1 MQDLPRPKS
10 SSTNM
15 SRASLAAP
23 HREARLGFILSGAF
37 FVGLLGWAA
46 FVPLDAGAMADGIVA
61 VSGNRQVVQHRDGG
75 VITDLYVTE
84 GQTVRAGQP
93 LLRVATPELV
103 ASERAMT
110 SELVSLLARR
120 ARLAA
125 ERDGRGELTE
135 PAEFANLP
143 AADVALAQE
152 ALAGQRQLLKAR
164 RASIQT
170 ERAVLSQR
178 VRQQSEQIGGLSHQM
193 GSNREQS
200 RLLGEELEGM
210 KRLLPDGFVA
220 VNRIRAMERNV
231 SELDGQYGALRADTA
246 RTSEA
251 IGETR
256 LQMVSLD
263 RIRLEEIT
271 TELGELQQRLDE
283 IQPKLDA
290 MREQVAGS
298 IIRAPT
304 GGKVVGLTTF
314 TIGGVVAAG
323 ATIME
328 IVPQDRALVVEAKAA
343 PTDADDLRVGMN
355 PGPLQRASG
364 TQPAHSG
371 GGRHPRLRRQLRRR
385 THRRAIFR
393 DRDRG
398 PARRTGQDPPDS
410 RRHGPA
416 RRSARRGPGASALA
430 QRPELSS
437 GAPDPNP
444 VAGGARALK
453 RRQRSAPLSNN

>member
-10 SSTNM
+10 SSTDM

-343 PTDADDLRVGMN
+343 PTDADDLRVGMKTQVRFSA
-355 PGPLQRASG
+355 LQERNLPILEGAVTRVS
-364 TQPAHSG
+364 ADS
-371 GGRHPRLRRQLRRR
+371 
-385 THRRAIFR
+385 FE
-393 DRDRG
+393 DE
-398 PARRTGQDPPDS
+398 RTGARYFEIEIVVPPAELDKI
-410 RRHGPA
+410 RKIRGDTGLRAGLPA
-416 RRSARRGPGASALA
+416 EVLVPLRSRSA
-430 QRPELSS
+430 LSYLLE
-437 GAPDPNP
+437 PLTQTLWR
-444 VAGGARALK
+444 AGREH
-453 RRQRSAPLSNN
+453 

>member
-10 SSTNM
+10 SSTDM

-343 PTDADDLRVGMN
+343 PTDADDLRVGMKTQVRFSA
-355 PGPLQRASG
+355 LQERNLPILEGAVTRVS
-364 TQPAHSG
+364 ADS
-371 GGRHPRLRRQLRRR
+371 
-385 THRRAIFR
+385 FE
-393 DRDRG
+393 DE
-398 PARRTGQDPPDS
+398 RTGARYFEIEIVVPPAELDKI
-410 RRHGPA
+410 RQIRGDTGLRAGLPA
-416 RRSARRGPGASALA
+416 EVLVPLRSRSA
-430 QRPELSS
+430 LSYLLE
-437 GAPDPNP
+437 PLTQTLWR
-444 VAGGARALK
+444 AGREH
-453 RRQRSAPLSNN
+453 

>member
-10 SSTNM
+10 SSTDM

-110 SELVSLLARR
+110 SEVVSLLARR

-304 GGKVVGLTTF
+304 GGKVVGLTIF

-343 PTDADDLRVGMN
+343 PTDADDLRVGMKTQVRFSA
-355 PGPLQRASG
+355 LQERNLPILEGAVTRVS
-364 TQPAHSG
+364 ADS
-371 GGRHPRLRRQLRRR
+371 
-385 THRRAIFR
+385 FE
-393 DRDRG
+393 DE
-398 PARRTGQDPPDS
+398 RTGARYFEIEIVVPPAELDKI
-410 RRHGPA
+410 RQIRGDTGLRAGLPA
-416 RRSARRGPGASALA
+416 EVLVPLRSRSA
-430 QRPELSS
+430 LSYLLE
-437 GAPDPNP
+437 PLTQTLWR
-444 VAGGARALK
+444 AGREH
-453 RRQRSAPLSNN
+453 

>member
-10 SSTNM
+10 SSTDM

-110 SELVSLLARR
+110 SEVASLLARR

-343 PTDADDLRVGMN
+343 PTDADDLRVGMKTQVRFSA
-355 PGPLQRASG
+355 LQERNLPILEGAVTRVS
-364 TQPAHSG
+364 ADS
-371 GGRHPRLRRQLRRR
+371 
-385 THRRAIFR
+385 FE
-393 DRDRG
+393 DE
-398 PARRTGQDPPDS
+398 RTGARYFEIEIVVPPAELDKI
-410 RRHGPA
+410 RQIRGDTGLRAGLPA
-416 RRSARRGPGASALA
+416 EVLVPLRSRSA
-430 QRPELSS
+430 LSYLLE
-437 GAPDPNP
+437 PLTQTLWR
-444 VAGGARALK
+444 AGREH
-453 RRQRSAPLSNN
+453 

>member
-10 SSTNM
+10 SSTDM

-110 SELVSLLARR
+110 SEVVSLLARR

-200 RLLGEELEGM
+200 RLLGEELEVM

-343 PTDADDLRVGMN
+343 PTDADDLRVGMKTQVRFSA
-355 PGPLQRASG
+355 LQERNLPILEGAVTRVS
-364 TQPAHSG
+364 ADS
-371 GGRHPRLRRQLRRR
+371 
-385 THRRAIFR
+385 FE
-393 DRDRG
+393 DE
-398 PARRTGQDPPDS
+398 RTGARYFEIEIVVPPAELDKI
-410 RRHGPA
+410 RQIRGDTGLRAGLPA
-416 RRSARRGPGASALA
+416 EVLVPLRSRSA
-430 QRPELSS
+430 LSYLLE
-437 GAPDPNP
+437 PLTQTLWR
-444 VAGGARALK
+444 AGREH
-453 RRQRSAPLSNN
+453 

>member
-10 SSTNM
+10 SSTDM

-110 SELVSLLARR
+110 SEVVSLLARR

-343 PTDADDLRVGMN
+343 PTDADDLRVGMKTQVRFSA
-355 PGPLQRASG
+355 LQERNLPILEGAVTRVS
-364 TQPAHSG
+364 ADS
-371 GGRHPRLRRQLRRR
+371 
-385 THRRAIFR
+385 FE
-393 DRDRG
+393 DE
-398 PARRTGQDPPDS
+398 RTGARYFEIEIVVPPAELDKI
-410 RRHGPA
+410 RQIRGDTGLRAGLPA
-416 RRSARRGPGASALA
+416 EVLVPLRSRSA
-430 QRPELSS
+430 LSYLLE
-437 GAPDPNP
+437 PLTQTLWR
-444 VAGGARALK
+444 AGREH
-453 RRQRSAPLSNN
+453 

>member
-10 SSTNM
+10 SSTDM

-110 SELVSLLARR
+110 SEVVSLLARR

-143 AADVALAQE
+143 AVDVALAQE

-256 LQMVSLD
+256 LQMVSLN

-343 PTDADDLRVGMN
+343 PTDADDLRVGMKTQVRFSA
-355 PGPLQRASG
+355 LQERNLPILEGAVTRVS
-364 TQPAHSG
+364 ADS
-371 GGRHPRLRRQLRRR
+371 
-385 THRRAIFR
+385 FE
-393 DRDRG
+393 DE
-398 PARRTGQDPPDS
+398 RTGARYFEIEIVVPPAELDKI
-410 RRHGPA
+410 RQIRGDTGLRAGLPA
-416 RRSARRGPGASALA
+416 EVLVPLRSRSA
-430 QRPELSS
+430 LSYLLE
-437 GAPDPNP
+437 PLTQTLWR
-444 VAGGARALK
+444 AGREH
-453 RRQRSAPLSNN
+453 

>member
-343 PTDADDLRVGMN
+343 PTDADDLRVGMKTQVRFSA
-355 PGPLQRASG
+355 LQERNLPILEGAVTRVS
-364 TQPAHSG
+364 ADS
-371 GGRHPRLRRQLRRR
+371 
-385 THRRAIFR
+385 FE
-393 DRDRG
+393 DE
-398 PARRTGQDPPDS
+398 RTGARYFEIEIVVPPAELDKI
-410 RRHGPA
+410 RQIRGDTGLRAGLPA
-416 RRSARRGPGASALA
+416 EVLVPLRSRSA
-430 QRPELSS
+430 LSYLLE
-437 GAPDPNP
+437 PLTQTLWR
-444 VAGGARALK
+444 AGREH
-453 RRQRSAPLSNN
+453 

>member
-10 SSTNM
+10 SSTDM

-37 FVGLLGWAA
+37 FIGLLGWAA

-110 SELVSLLARR
+110 SEVVSLLARR

-343 PTDADDLRVGMN
+343 PTDADDLRVGMKTQVRFSA
-355 PGPLQRASG
+355 LQERNLPILEGAVTRVS
-364 TQPAHSG
+364 ADS
-371 GGRHPRLRRQLRRR
+371 
-385 THRRAIFR
+385 FE
-393 DRDRG
+393 DE
-398 PARRTGQDPPDS
+398 RTGARYFEIEIVVPPAELDKI
-410 RRHGPA
+410 RQIRGDTGLRAGLPA
-416 RRSARRGPGASALA
+416 EVLVPLRSRSA
-430 QRPELSS
+430 LSYLLE
-437 GAPDPNP
+437 PLTQTLWR
-444 VAGGARALK
+444 AGREH
-453 RRQRSAPLSNN
+453 

>member
-10 SSTNM
+10 SSTDM
-15 SRASLAAP
+15 SRASLATP

-37 FVGLLGWAA
+37 FIGLLGWAA

-110 SELVSLLARR
+110 SEVVSLLARR

-343 PTDADDLRVGMN
+343 PTDADDLRVGMKTQVRFSA
-355 PGPLQRASG
+355 LQERNLPILEGAVTRVS
-364 TQPAHSG
+364 ADS
-371 GGRHPRLRRQLRRR
+371 
-385 THRRAIFR
+385 FE
-393 DRDRG
+393 DE
-398 PARRTGQDPPDS
+398 RTGARYFEIEIVVPPAELDKI
-410 RRHGPA
+410 RQIRGDTGLRAGLPA
-416 RRSARRGPGASALA
+416 EVLVPLRSRSA
-430 QRPELSS
+430 LSYLLE
-437 GAPDPNP
+437 PLTQTLWR
-444 VAGGARALK
+444 AGREH
-453 RRQRSAPLSNN
+453 

>member
-10 SSTNM
+10 SSTDM

-110 SELVSLLARR
+110 SEVVSLLARR

-343 PTDADDLRVGMN
+343 PTDADDLRVGMKTQVRFSA
-355 PGPLQRASG
+355 LQERNLPILEGAVTRVS
-364 TQPAHSG
+364 ADS
-371 GGRHPRLRRQLRRR
+371 
-385 THRRAIFR
+385 FE
-393 DRDRG
+393 DE
-398 PARRTGQDPPDS
+398 RTGARYFEIEIVVPPTELDKI
-410 RRHGPA
+410 RQIRGDTGLRAGLPA
-416 RRSARRGPGASALA
+416 EVLVPLRSRSA
-430 QRPELSS
+430 LSYLLE
-437 GAPDPNP
+437 PLTQTLWR
-444 VAGGARALK
+444 AGREH
-453 RRQRSAPLSNN
+453 

>member
-10 SSTNM
+10 SSTDM

-37 FVGLLGWAA
+37 FVGMLGWAA

-110 SELVSLLARR
+110 SEVVSLLARR

-125 ERDGRGELTE
+125 ERDGRSELTE

-343 PTDADDLRVGMN
+343 PTDADDLRVGMKTQVRFSA
-355 PGPLQRASG
+355 LQERNLPILEGAVTRVS
-364 TQPAHSG
+364 ADS
-371 GGRHPRLRRQLRRR
+371 
-385 THRRAIFR
+385 FE
-393 DRDRG
+393 DE
-398 PARRTGQDPPDS
+398 RTGARYFEIEIVVPPAELDKI
-410 RRHGPA
+410 RQIRGDTGLRAGLPA
-416 RRSARRGPGASALA
+416 EVLVPLRSRSA
-430 QRPELSS
+430 LSYLLE
-437 GAPDPNP
+437 PLTQTLWR
-444 VAGGARALK
+444 AGREH
-453 RRQRSAPLSNN
+453 

>member
-10 SSTNM
+10 SSTDM

-110 SELVSLLARR
+110 SEVVSLLARR

-143 AADVALAQE
+143 AADIALAQE

-343 PTDADDLRVGMN
+343 PTDADDLRVGMKTQVRFSA
-355 PGPLQRASG
+355 LQERNLPILEGAVTRVS
-364 TQPAHSG
+364 ADS
-371 GGRHPRLRRQLRRR
+371 
-385 THRRAIFR
+385 FE
-393 DRDRG
+393 DE
-398 PARRTGQDPPDS
+398 RTGARYFEIEIVVPPAELDKI
-410 RRHGPA
+410 RQIRGDTGLRAGLPA
-416 RRSARRGPGASALA
+416 EVLVPLRSRSA
-430 QRPELSS
+430 LSYLLE
-437 GAPDPNP
+437 PLTQTLWR
-444 VAGGARALK
+444 AGREH
-453 RRQRSAPLSNN
+453 

>member
-10 SSTNM
+10 SSTDM

-110 SELVSLLARR
+110 SEVVSLLARR

-298 IIRAPT
+298 IIRAPS

-343 PTDADDLRVGMN
+343 PTDADDLRVGMKTQVRFSA
-355 PGPLQRASG
+355 LQERNLPILEGAVTRVS
-364 TQPAHSG
+364 ADS
-371 GGRHPRLRRQLRRR
+371 
-385 THRRAIFR
+385 FE
-393 DRDRG
+393 DE
-398 PARRTGQDPPDS
+398 RTGARYFEIEIVVPPAELDKI
-410 RRHGPA
+410 RQIRGDTGLRAGLPA
-416 RRSARRGPGASALA
+416 EVLVPLRSRSA
-430 QRPELSS
+430 LSYLLE
-437 GAPDPNP
+437 PLTQTLWR
-444 VAGGARALK
+444 AGREH
-453 RRQRSAPLSNN
+453 

>member
-10 SSTNM
+10 SSTDM

-110 SELVSLLARR
+110 SEVVSLLARR

-152 ALAGQRQLLKAR
+152 ALAGQWQLLKAR

-231 SELDGQYGALRADTA
+231 SELDGQYGALRADSA

-290 MREQVAGS
+290 IREQVAGS

-343 PTDADDLRVGMN
+343 PTDADDLRVGMKTQVRFSA
-355 PGPLQRASG
+355 LQERNLPILEGAVTRVS
-364 TQPAHSG
+364 ADS
-371 GGRHPRLRRQLRRR
+371 
-385 THRRAIFR
+385 FE
-393 DRDRG
+393 DE
-398 PARRTGQDPPDS
+398 RTGARYFEIEIVVPPAELDKI
-410 RRHGPA
+410 RQIRGDTGLRAGLPA
-416 RRSARRGPGASALA
+416 EVLVPLRSRSA
-430 QRPELSS
+430 LSYLLE
-437 GAPDPNP
+437 PLTQTLWR
-444 VAGGARALK
+444 AGREH
-453 RRQRSAPLSNN
+453 

>member
-10 SSTNM
+10 SSTDM

-23 HREARLGFILSGAF
+23 HREAQLGFILSGAF
-37 FVGLLGWAA
+37 FIGLLGWAA

-110 SELVSLLARR
+110 SEVVSLLARR

-343 PTDADDLRVGMN
+343 PTDADDLRVGMKTQVRFSA
-355 PGPLQRASG
+355 LQERNLPILEGAVTRVS
-364 TQPAHSG
+364 ADS
-371 GGRHPRLRRQLRRR
+371 
-385 THRRAIFR
+385 FE
-393 DRDRG
+393 DE
-398 PARRTGQDPPDS
+398 RTGARYFEIEIVVPPAELDKI
-410 RRHGPA
+410 RQIRGDTGLRAGLPA
-416 RRSARRGPGASALA
+416 EVLVPLRSRSA
-430 QRPELSS
+430 LSYLLE
-437 GAPDPNP
+437 PLTQTLWR
-444 VAGGARALK
+444 AGREH
-453 RRQRSAPLSNN
+453 

>member
-10 SSTNM
+10 SSTDM

-343 PTDADDLRVGMN
+343 PTDADDLRVGMKTKVRFSA
-355 PGPLQRASG
+355 LQERNLPILEGAVTRVS
-364 TQPAHSG
+364 ADS
-371 GGRHPRLRRQLRRR
+371 
-385 THRRAIFR
+385 FE
-393 DRDRG
+393 DE
-398 PARRTGQDPPDS
+398 RTGARYFEIEIVVPPAELDKI
-410 RRHGPA
+410 RQIRGDTGLRAGLPA
-416 RRSARRGPGASALA
+416 EVLVPLRSRSA
-430 QRPELSS
+430 LSYLLE
-437 GAPDPNP
+437 PLTQTLWR
-444 VAGGARALK
+444 AGREH
-453 RRQRSAPLSNN
+453 

>member
-10 SSTNM
+10 SSTDM

-84 GQTVRAGQP
+84 GQTVRAGEP

-110 SELVSLLARR
+110 SEVVSLLARR

-271 TELGELQQRLDE
+271 TELGELQQHLDE

-343 PTDADDLRVGMN
+343 PTDADDLRVGMKTQVRFSA
-355 PGPLQRASG
+355 LQERNLPILEGAVTRVS
-364 TQPAHSG
+364 ADS
-371 GGRHPRLRRQLRRR
+371 
-385 THRRAIFR
+385 FE
-393 DRDRG
+393 DE
-398 PARRTGQDPPDS
+398 RTGARYFEIEIVVPPAELDKI
-410 RRHGPA
+410 RQIRGDTGLRAGLPA
-416 RRSARRGPGASALA
+416 EVLVPLRSRSA
-430 QRPELSS
+430 LSYLLE
-437 GAPDPNP
+437 PLTQTLWR
-444 VAGGARALK
+444 AGREH
-453 RRQRSAPLSNN
+453 

>member
-10 SSTNM
+10 SSTDM

-103 ASERAMT
+103 AAERAMT

-343 PTDADDLRVGMN
+343 PTDADDLRVGMKTQVRFSA
-355 PGPLQRASG
+355 LQERNLPILEGAVTRVS
-364 TQPAHSG
+364 ADS
-371 GGRHPRLRRQLRRR
+371 
-385 THRRAIFR
+385 FE
-393 DRDRG
+393 DE
-398 PARRTGQDPPDS
+398 RTGARYFEIEIVVPPAELDKI
-410 RRHGPA
+410 RQIRGDTGLRAGLPA
-416 RRSARRGPGASALA
+416 EVLVPLRSRSA
-430 QRPELSS
+430 LSYLLE
-437 GAPDPNP
+437 PLTQTLWR
-444 VAGGARALK
+444 AGREH
-453 RRQRSAPLSNN
+453 

>member
-10 SSTNM
+10 SSTDM

-84 GQTVRAGQP
+84 GQTVRAGEP

-110 SELVSLLARR
+110 SEVVSLLARR

-343 PTDADDLRVGMN
+343 PTDADDLRVGMKTQVRFSA
-355 PGPLQRASG
+355 LQERNLPILEGAVTRVS
-364 TQPAHSG
+364 ADS
-371 GGRHPRLRRQLRRR
+371 
-385 THRRAIFR
+385 FE
-393 DRDRG
+393 DE
-398 PARRTGQDPPDS
+398 RTGARYFEIEIVVPPAELDKI
-410 RRHGPA
+410 RQIRGDTGLRAGLPA
-416 RRSARRGPGASALA
+416 EVLVPLRSRSA
-430 QRPELSS
+430 LSYLLE
-437 GAPDPNP
+437 PLTQTLWR
-444 VAGGARALK
+444 AGREH
-453 RRQRSAPLSNN
+453 